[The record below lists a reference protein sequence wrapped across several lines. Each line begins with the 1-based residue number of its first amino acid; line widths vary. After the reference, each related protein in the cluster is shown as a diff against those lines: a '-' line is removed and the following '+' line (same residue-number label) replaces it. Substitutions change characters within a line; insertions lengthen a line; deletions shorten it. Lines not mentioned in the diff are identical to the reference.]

1 MTNRNLL
8 SAGGG
13 LGQLFSGELTRRDA
27 FRLAAGLGLSFALPG
42 LDLRAAQSRGNG
54 RPRSLITLWMGGGP
68 SQLETFDPHPGKTI
82 SGETKAID
90 TKLPGVQVAHLLPH
104 TAEQVHEMC
113 VIRSM
118 VSKEGDHERGTYL
131 VKTGYRPD
139 PTLIHPALGAIV
151 AHELP
156 AGGVEIPRYISIMNS
171 QWPGRGGFLGDDYD
185 AFKVLDP
192 RQNLQNMK
200 SRVDDDRQARRLKDL
215 EVVERTFRNR
225 RRMQSDGTL
234 HQETV
239 RRALTMMTSEQLKAF
254 KVEDEPAEVRAA
266 YGDSRFGA
274 GCLIARRLI
283 EVGVRAVEV
292 TLEGFDTHAK
302 NFSGHETNCKILD
315 PAFAALINDLKERDL
330 FESTVV
336 LWIGE
341 FGRTPKINPLGGR
354 DHWPTGFSA
363 VVGGGGFRSGLVIGE
378 TDPEGVKTE
387 PVDPIEIHDL
397 YATILKTLGV
407 EYNKELTTPIGR
419 PMALCKGK
427 PIDRLLV

>member
-1 MTNRNLL
+1 
-8 SAGGG
+8 
-13 LGQLFSGELTRRDA
+13 
-27 FRLAAGLGLSFALPG
+27 
-42 LDLRAAQSRGNG
+42 
-54 RPRSLITLWMGGGP
+54 MGGGP

>member
-1 MTNRNLL
+1 MINCN
-8 SAGGG
+8 SVYAGGG
-13 LGQLFSGELTRRDA
+13 LGQFFSGELTRRDA
-27 FRLAAGLGLSFALPG
+27 LRLAAGLGLSFALPG
-42 LDLRAAQSRGNG
+42 LESRAAQSRGSE
-54 RPRSLITLWMGGGP
+54 RPKSLITLWMGGGP
-68 SQLETFDPHPGKTI
+68 SQLETFDAHAGKTI

-200 SRVDDDRQARRLKDL
+200 GKVDDVRQARRLKDL
-215 EVVERTFRNR
+215 EVVERAFRDR
-225 RRMQSDGTL
+225 RRIQSDGTL

-239 RRALTMMTSEQLKAF
+239 RRALTMMTSDQLKAF

-266 YGDSRFGA
+266 YGDTPFGA

-283 EVGVRAVEV
+283 EVGVRAIEV

-378 TDPEGVKTE
+378 TDPEGIKTD
-387 PVDPIEIHDL
+387 PIDPIEIHDL
-397 YATILKTLGV
+397 YATILKALGV